1 MSFFPFLYVV
11 DYLEYKKYFKNSSFF
26 SVTKRGIP
34 TCYIEFGLKMQI
46 IRKIFNEKI
55 STMKT
60 LNVKNS
66 DANLD
71 VYALTVEE
79 MICVKGGDAD
89 PILKPSLPP
98 VKI

>member
-1 MSFFPFLYVV
+1 
-11 DYLEYKKYFKNSSFF
+11 
-26 SVTKRGIP
+26 
-34 TCYIEFGLKMQI
+34 
-46 IRKIFNEKI
+46 
-55 STMKT
+55 MKT

-66 DANLD
+66 DVNLD

-79 MICVKGGDAD
+79 MICVKGGDSD